1 MELLHILNYVIQ
13 QEAKRLS
20 DWSNPS
26 SVFDTVYNYM
36 FICLLWK
43 RNIFSHQRFIE
54 ILPNVW
60 FCIILLNEEFV
71 MLENEFLILQNEF
84 LILQN
89 DFVILKIHFLIL
101 KNIVFVHLP
110 YYLLGPLQMRK
121 RNMYGILHVLYYDI
135 YISVWNNLPTLHH
148 QIKKQCFFFSGND

>member
-54 ILPNVW
+54 YTKSRSP
-60 FCIILLNEEFV
+60 
-71 MLENEFLILQNEF
+71 
-84 LILQN
+84 
-89 DFVILKIHFLIL
+89 KR
-101 KNIVFVHLP
+101 
-110 YYLLGPLQMRK
+110 YGPL
-121 RNMYGILHVLYYDI
+121 LHFMKVLKAFL
-135 YISVWNNLPTLHH
+135 VL
-148 QIKKQCFFFSGND
+148 KFV